1 MTGRHAHASGNGRSR
16 TALSPTRAAIITGLG
31 LVALAAAGLAGYSL
45 FFASGLVAAFSALTV
60 FWAALCIFNLVRR
73 RGVFW
78 RWFSAGFLLSMISQ
92 LISAL
97 GSRHQW
103 LAGHPHLTTQLSD
116 WAEWTGLA
124 FVAMAI
130 VLGVRSGELRFWRS
144 RSPSAVTSAE
154 TDTEE

>member
-97 GSRHQW
+97 GGRHQW

-130 VLGVRSGELRFWRS
+130 VAGVRSGELRFWRS
-144 RSPSAVTSAE
+144 RSPSAVASAE
-154 TDTEE
+154 MDTEE